1 MFKTSMAISP
11 TRAEF
16 APLLF
21 AGDWMAALDA
31 AVELGFD
38 AIEMSVRDPADP
50 AVTSCD
56 AGVRRRHLHISAIA
70 TGQSFYSDGWS
81 LTTNDSG
88 VQALLDRRM
97 HRIIDLA
104 TPWKALVVIGGVRGT
119 LTGSGRDRVNQYR
132 RAVEAVRMY
141 AEYALPHN
149 VSLVVEPINR
159 YETNFLN
166 TIDEAIQFIGEVNME
181 NVGVLP
187 DTFHMN
193 IEEVALAESLRS
205 AGELVLHVQFTDSNR
220 RAAGQGHID
229 FHELAA
235 TAVTF
240 RPRPCRCPTAERPP
254 SRPSS
259 FSELS
264 EYPAH
269 GAEMFRYAPRRS
281 VRPGSQVDALDPTVG
296 DADGWR
302 WRE

>member
-21 AGDWMAALDA
+21 AGDWMAALDT

-132 RAVEAVRMY
+132 RAVEAVRRY

-166 TIDEAIQFIGEVNME
+166 TIDEAIRFIGEVNME

-235 TAVTF
+235 VMREVGYRGYVSTETLPLPDSRTAAQQAIEFF
-240 RPRPCRCPTAERPP
+240 RT
-254 SRPSS
+254 
-259 FSELS
+259 L
-264 EYPAH
+264 
-269 GAEMFRYAPRRS
+269 
-281 VRPGSQVDALDPTVG
+281 
-296 DADGWR
+296 
-302 WRE
+302 